1 MEPRRN
7 TKFKPNEWKKIWVCS
22 IHSDFEFKCYEWV
35 LKLFGTAVDPRSCF
49 ETGEGS
55 TKGGHTVSS
64 GGRKHTPAP
73 ASALMISSS
82 VMRILYQ
89 SKVKA
94 QSTKFQRT
102 WHSRAASL
110 IFNLHWS
117 NLHFI
122 QEKHVMC
129 LSFVFNHAI
138 FYNDV
143 PLPVQR
149 TIISMR
155 QLLWGCQTSAQF
167 QCAKQLNAS
176 FPSNAKMTHL
186 PRHDL
191 NSVGRHSSPK
201 QSCHGWEITCF
212 HTYVVTYDPDCPT
225 GEGWMFYL
233 WPHFDHQW

>member
-1 MEPRRN
+1 MTYGTTQKYQVQ
-7 TKFKPNEWKKIWVCS
+7 TKWVEKNMGGQHSFRFWIQMLWMSPQTIWYSCS
-22 IHSDFEFKCYEWV
+22 SQIMFWNWWRQRQRWSY
-35 LKLFGTAVDPRSCF
+35 
-49 ETGEGS
+49 
-55 TKGGHTVSS
+55 
-64 GGRKHTPAP
+64 RKHTPAP

-82 VMRILYQ
+82 VMRILHE

-102 WHSRAASL
+102 RHSRAASL

-122 QEKHVMC
+122 HEKHVMC

-149 TIISMR
+149 AIISMR

-191 NSVGRHSSPK
+191 NSAGRHSSPK
-201 QSCHGWEITCF
+201 
-212 HTYVVTYDPDCPT
+212 
-225 GEGWMFYL
+225 
-233 WPHFDHQW
+233 